1 MVQETHLKPRLSNAC
16 KISNFVQLRT
26 DRQGAPKG
34 GTALYYNRSLYCCPI
49 DTPPL
54 VNIEATACRLS
65 MTGHGILILVSVY
78 LPPKKKLLRSD
89 LEALFALGDAVILFG
104 DFNSKSTNWNCN
116 YTNSNGRKMEALAED
131 IHFNIIPPLS
141 PTHYH
146 NNDNYRPD
154 ILDIALMKGVA
165 LKLSCIE
172 TLSVSIRITDLCPY
186 QPHHDS
192 GRKQHKVVPAKSDRK
207 ELPSDVSE
215 LIRAKNA
222 VLRRASKYPTCE
234 NRSHARA
241 LQREVKARM
250 KEQKALKTEG
260 AVPTPALKKPDKS
273 IAFDDREKAEC
284 LADSI
289 EQQCTENPP
298 YDTEHVR
305 RVEEE
310 VRQRV
315 SLPPKDDL
323 DPISQDEISK
333 HIKALKIRKAPGR
346 DTISSKALKCFSA
359 PLVALL
365 VAIFNACI
373 RNCYFPAAWKEAVVI
388 GIPKPGKPRDLPAS
402 YRPIS
407 LLSVLGKLFEKN
419 AQNSFKR
426 SPHRK
431 RPYNQ

>member
-1 MVQETHLKPRLSNAC
+1 MQETHLKPRLSNAC

-49 DTPPL
+49 DAPPL

-78 LPPKKKLLRSD
+78 LPLRKKLIRSD

-116 YTNSNGRKMEALAED
+116 YTNSNGRKMEAFAED

-172 TLSVSIRITDLCPY
+172 TLQCLNSDHRPVLMRLDDVDYAIGALTSHITTEVENDT
-186 QPHHDS
+186 
-192 GRKQHKVVPAKSDRK
+192 RVVPAKSDRK
-207 ELPSDVSE
+207 ELPSDKSRPV
-215 LIRAKNA
+215 I
-222 VLRRASKYPTCE
+222 
-234 NRSHARA
+234 
-241 LQREVKARM
+241 KAYWGLA
-250 KEQKALKTEG
+250 KALKTEG
-260 AVPTPALKKPDKS
+260 AVPNPALKKPDKS
-273 IAFDDREKAEC
+273 IAFDNREKAEF

-289 EQQCTENPP
+289 VQQCTENPP
-298 YDTEHVR
+298 YDSKHVR

-310 VRQRV
+310 VRQKV
-315 SLPPKDDL
+315 SL
-323 DPISQDEISK
+323 QT
-333 HIKALKIRKAPGR
+333 R
-346 DTISSKALKCFSA
+346 
-359 PLVALL
+359 
-365 VAIFNACI
+365 
-373 RNCYFPAAWKEAVVI
+373 
-388 GIPKPGKPRDLPAS
+388 
-402 YRPIS
+402 
-407 LLSVLGKLFEKN
+407 
-419 AQNSFKR
+419 R
-426 SPHRK
+426 SGSNLTRL
-431 RPYNQ
+431 N